1 MKYKQNKN
9 KKRKIFGTVISVALI
24 IIFAVAAYLINKN
37 THINK
42 IQQREGIFYEK
53 AIVTKVLKNDLDF
66 HEETGFLVGR
76 QTLEVLITTGELKGQ
91 TLTANND
98 VTYTNNH
105 LSEAG
110 TKLIVQI
117 SVSGDLT
124 VASVDTYDRMDSLII
139 VVIIFSAV
147 LCIVGGKKGV
157 KALMA
162 LVFTF
167 VSIFFIF
174 IPLIYQGISPILASI
189 VLAIGA
195 TFVTMMLI
203 DGWNAKTVSA
213 IIGTVICVII
223 AGALAMTFGSMA
235 KISDYTLDAS
245 DTLILISR
253 YNKFKIEGLLFSSIL
268 IASLGAIM
276 DVSISVASTINEV
289 YENNPV
295 ASKKA
300 LFKSGLNVGRDM
312 IGTMS
317 NTLILAFTG
326 GYLVSIVLLT
336 AYDITLYEIFSSP
349 SVVTEIIQGIA
360 GSIGIFLSVPIVA
373 LIASRLIVL
382 KTSLNPVKLIQNA
395 LRKK

>member
-53 AIVTKVLKNDLDF
+53 AMLLKSENDLDF
-66 HEETGFLVGR
+66 HEETGFLVGDR
-76 QTLEVLITTGELKGQ
+76 PEVLITTGELKGQ

-276 DVSISVASTINEV
+276 DISISVTSTINE
-289 YENNPV
+289 
-295 ASKKA
+295 SLK
-300 LFKSGLNVGRDM
+300 
-312 IGTMS
+312 I
-317 NTLILAFTG
+317 TG
-326 GYLVSIVLLT
+326 
-336 AYDITLYEIFSSP
+336 
-349 SVVTEIIQGIA
+349 
-360 GSIGIFLSVPIVA
+360 
-373 LIASRLIVL
+373 
-382 KTSLNPVKLIQNA
+382 A
-395 LRKK
+395 LRKLV